1 MTDYATL
8 APIGYMIHDIARLM
22 KRRFE
27 EQAKAHDMTL
37 PQWRVLSQLSR
48 NDTLSQVALAG
59 LIESDPMTVS
69 GILDRLETKG
79 LVERSADPNDS
90 RAKLAKVTDKARVLV
105 GETWSLALEVY
116 EQAIEGLTAED
127 KDALTAGL
135 TVMRDN
141 LVAHADDKP
150 RKKS

>member
-8 APIGYMIHDIARLM
+8 APIGYMIHDIARMM

-79 LVERSADPNDS
+79 LVERFSDPNDS
-90 RAKLAKVTDKARVLV
+90 RAKLARVTEEARALV
-105 GETWSLALEVY
+105 GETWELALEVY
-116 EQAIEGLTAED
+116 QQSIEGLTDED
-127 KDALTAGL
+127 KAALTRGL

-150 RKKS
+150 RKKP